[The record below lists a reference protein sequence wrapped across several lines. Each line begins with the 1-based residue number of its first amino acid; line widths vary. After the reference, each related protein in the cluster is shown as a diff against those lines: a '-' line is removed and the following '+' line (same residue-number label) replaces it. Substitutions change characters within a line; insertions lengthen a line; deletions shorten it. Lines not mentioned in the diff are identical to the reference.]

1 MRQSSH
7 LQKKTLFVVSRV
19 ELEPGAVAF
28 EGCSRM
34 ATTSAKCGGL
44 LNSCCIL
51 RSKTM
56 CLLSLRSVSL
66 CPCMGAVEKALP
78 ASAFAKAQKL
88 EALSSSC
95 QESLGTQL
103 E

>member
-1 MRQSSH
+1 MHDIALMRQSSH
-7 LQKKTLFVVSRV
+7 LHQKKMLFAVNHV
-19 ELEPGAVAF
+19 ELEPGAAVAF

-78 ASAFAKAQKL
+78 ASACAKAQK
-88 EALSSSC
+88 
-95 QESLGTQL
+95 ESLGTQL